1 MVSTSRIFR
10 TCLCCMFI
18 CRNHQYIGILSS
30 LSKNLGS
37 TLGSSFYGKCVSG
50 QIGAMRDVS
59 ATETA
64 IIYGLEPLWGAGFAW
79 FLLGE
84 RWGTT
89 GWIGA
94 ALLLGNVSC
103 LWHKPPFLCPK
114 SILKIIRH
122 CLIAGG
128 SLTVQMFGSSSSSES
143 IGVEDGDKEVDI
155 LVSEKQ
161 KLQTGLSASPVV
173 IISSRK
179 DVIDM
184 LKKWS
189 RSPIFL

>member
-1 MVSTSRIFR
+1 
-10 TCLCCMFI
+10 
-18 CRNHQYIGILSS
+18 
-30 LSKNLGS
+30 
-37 TLGSSFYGKCVSG
+37 
-50 QIGAMRDVS
+50 
-59 ATETA
+59 
-64 IIYGLEPLWGAGFAW
+64 
-79 FLLGE
+79 
-84 RWGTT
+84 
-89 GWIGA
+89 
-94 ALLLGNVSC
+94 
-103 LWHKPPFLCPK
+103 
-114 SILKIIRH
+114 
-122 CLIAGG
+122 
-128 SLTVQMFGSSSSSES
+128 MFGSSSSSES